1 MHAAEHRIVGA
12 PPQELSLCE
21 AADAIARGDLT
32 SEALVAACINRVEA
46 RDAAVAAW
54 AFLDRE
60 TALAN
65 ARNRDREQGRGPLHG
80 VPIAVKDVIDTAAM
94 PTSFGSPIYAGHQ
107 PGSDAHCIRLLR
119 EAGAIILGKTVTAE
133 FATYHPGPTANPLN
147 VAHTPGGSSSGSAAA
162 VADFQVP
169 AALGTQT
176 AGSVVRPA
184 SYCGILGF
192 KPTLGRYSTQ
202 GVLDTAPNLDTLGM
216 FVRSPADALL
226 LDSVLA
232 DVPDRQG
239 AALAPLRLGLY
250 KSPQWSAASQEMQQ
264 CLEQASRL
272 LKADGMNVERVELPP
287 AYDALADAQTL
298 IHARE
303 VADCLGEMLDL
314 NSDKVS
320 AALIEF
326 LSAGRGVTQAQY
338 EDALATVFLC
348 RERFADDLAG
358 FDVLLTPGATGVA
371 PRGLEATGNPIFS
384 RMWTALGTPC
394 VGFPVA
400 AGANGLPLG
409 LQLIGRPDDDA
420 RLLQVVADIQN
431 RISNWSISPPGKAT
445 PIQLSK
451 ES

>member
-1 MHAAEHRIVGA
+1 MHAAEHKFTGS
-12 PPQELSLCE
+12 PPHELSLCE
-21 AADAIARGDLT
+21 AATAIAGGDLT
-32 SEALVAACINRVEA
+32 SEALVAACLNRVEV
-46 RDAAVAAW
+46 RDSAVGAW
-54 AFLDRE
+54 AFLDRKA
-60 TALAN
+60 ALDD
-65 ARNRDREQGRGPLHG
+65 ARGADREQSRGPLHG

-94 PTSFGSPIYAGHQ
+94 PTGFGSPIYADHQ
-107 PGSDAHCIRLLR
+107 PGNDAHCIRLLR
-119 EAGAIILGKTVTAE
+119 DAGAVILGKTVTAE
-133 FATYHPGPTANPLN
+133 FATYQPGPTANPLN
-147 VAHTPGGSSSGSAAA
+147 LAHTPGGSSSGSAAA

-192 KPTLGRYSTQ
+192 KPTLGRYSTE

-232 DVPDRQG
+232 NIPGGQG
-239 AALAPLRLGLY
+239 AEAAPLRLGLY
-250 KSPQWSAASQEMQQ
+250 KSPQWSAASPEMQQ

-272 LKADGMNVERVELPP
+272 LKAGDIDVERLELPP
-287 AYDALADAQTL
+287 VYDDLADAQTL

-303 VADCLGEMLDL
+303 AADCLGEMLDL
-314 NSDKVS
+314 NSAKVS

-326 LSAGRGVTQAQY
+326 LATGRDVSQTQY
-338 EDALATVFLC
+338 EDALATMFLC
-348 RERFADDLAG
+348 RERFAGDIDG

-371 PRGLEATGNPIFS
+371 PHGLEATGNPVFS
-384 RMWTALGTPC
+384 RMWTALGAPC
-394 VGFPVA
+394 IGFPVA

-420 RLLQVVADIQN
+420 RLLRVVAEIQN
-431 RISNWSISPPGKAT
+431 RVSNWSILPPGETAPT
-445 PIQLSK
+445 RLSK

>member
-1 MHAAEHRIVGA
+1 MHAAEHKFAGA
-12 PPQELSLCE
+12 PPHELSLCE
-21 AADAIARGDLT
+21 AAAAIARGDLT
-32 SEALVAACINRVEA
+32 SEALVADCLNRVET
-46 RDAAVAAW
+46 RDSAVGAW

-60 TALAN
+60 AALAN
-65 ARNRDREQGRGPLHG
+65 ARSADREQSRGPLHG

-94 PTSFGSPIYAGHQ
+94 PTGFGSPIYADHQ

-119 EAGAIILGKTVTAE
+119 EAGAVIVGKTVTAE
-133 FATYHPGPTANPLN
+133 FATYQPGPTANPLN
-147 VAHTPGGSSSGSAAA
+147 LAHTPGGSSSGSAAA

-192 KPTLGRYSTQ
+192 KPTLGRYSTE

-216 FVRSPADALL
+216 FVRSPTDALL

-232 DVPDRQG
+232 DGPGGRG
-239 AALAPLRLGLY
+239 AETATLRVGLY
-250 KSPQWSAASQEMQQ
+250 KSPQWSAAEPEMQQ
-264 CLEQASRL
+264 CLEHASRL
-272 LKADGMNVERVELPP
+272 LKADGMKVERVELPP

-326 LSAGRGVTQAQY
+326 LSAGRGVTQTQY
-338 EDALATVFLC
+338 EDALATMFLC
-348 RERFADDLAG
+348 RERFADDIDG

-371 PRGLEATGNPIFS
+371 PRGLEATGNPVFS
-384 RMWTALGTPC
+384 RMWTALGAPC
-394 VGFPVA
+394 IGFPVA

-409 LQLIGRPDDDA
+409 LQLIGRPDDDS
-420 RLLQVVADIQN
+420 RLLRVVADIQN
-431 RISNWSISPPGKAT
+431 RISNWSISPPGKAAPT
-445 PIQLSK
+445 QLSK